1 MSVRAIL
8 LLLLSIV
15 AHHVEADFEAKG
27 KSNKGSM
34 YDDKAEEFAGDTFV
48 PRVDATKKLT
58 PS

>member
-27 KSNKGSM
+27 KSIQASM
-34 YDDKAEEFAGDTFV
+34 SDDKAEEFAGDTFI
-48 PRVDATKKLT
+48 PRDDATKKLT